1 MRARNP
7 KSTETAKST
16 RPTTPPT
23 QWSEQDA
30 PDQQL
35 VLRPLLVSI
44 PQVLALL
51 DIGRTT
57 LYQLMADE
65 ELVPI
70 RIGRSVRFVVSE
82 VEAFVEARRAA
93 RHRQRSLLH
102 DIR

>member
-1 MRARNP
+1 MRGRNP
-7 KSTETAKST
+7 QATTTTESTQHAA
-16 RPTTPPT
+16 PTPLLHEP
-23 QWSEQDA
+23 DA
-30 PDQQL
+30 PDHQP

-93 RHRQRSLLH
+93 RHGQRSLLH
-102 DIR
+102 NVR